1 MNKKALIV
9 IILSIP
15 VFALDAAIV
24 ASGKIPLIAAGIP
37 FIGTFVVFWSIF
49 LVLRR
54 RDGQKVQADERNVKI
69 EGRAYTYSWWISFY
83 VIILLM
89 GADTL
94 GLFKL
99 FAAQCY
105 TYIIFAMLASYWILR
120 SVLNRK
126 ADVE

>member
-1 MNKKALIV
+1 MNRKTLII

-15 VFALDAAIV
+15 VFALDVAIL
-24 ASGKIPLIAAGIP
+24 ATGKLPWVQAGLP
-37 FIGTFVVFWSIF
+37 FIATFVIFFAIF
-49 LVLRR
+49 LLVRR

-69 EGRAYTYSWWISFY
+69 EGRAYTYSWWITFY
-83 VIILLM
+83 VIMLLM

-94 GLFKL
+94 GIFKL

-105 TYIIFAMLASYWILR
+105 FYIVFAMLGSYWILR
-120 SVLNRK
+120 AILNRK

>member
-1 MNKKALIV
+1 MNRKALVV

-15 VFALDAAIV
+15 VFALDTAIV
-24 ASGKIPLIAAGIP
+24 ASGKLPLIETGIP
-37 FIGTFVVFWSIF
+37 FIATFIIFIAVFF
-49 LVLRR
+49 VLRR
-54 RDGQKVQADERNVKI
+54 KDGQKVEADERNVKI
-69 EGRAYTYSWWISFY
+69 EGRAYTYSWWITFY

-94 GLFKL
+94 GILKV

-105 TYIIFAMLASYWILR
+105 FFIIVAMLASSWILR
-120 SVLNRK
+120 AILYRK

>member
-1 MNKKALIV
+1 MNRKALIV

-15 VFALDAAIV
+15 VFALDSAIV

-37 FIGTFVVFWSIF
+37 FIGTFVVFWVIF

-89 GADTL
+89 GVDTL

-105 TYIIFAMLASYWILR
+105 TYILFAMLASYWILR
-120 SVLNRK
+120 SILNRK